1 MGYTRAPLWFYAA
14 ATAVT
19 LAAAA
24 VGWAGSALAQPAT
37 NCADMKALPG
47 AVSTMFGGD
56 TVVLAPHETAT
67 AQWCYWN
74 ANPPSSNGGVRTL
87 TVGNLTVTFRVRI
100 GIGTDAEQIT
110 VAPPEGYMVLPLDAD
125 QAAVPD
131 GEGIVGTIHM
141 GLM

>member
-1 MGYTRAPLWFYAA
+1 MTRYTRAPLWFYAA

-56 TVVLAPHETAT
+56 TVVLAPHEAAA

-74 ANPPSSNGGVRTL
+74 ASPPSSNSGVRTL
-87 TVGNLTVTFRVRI
+87 TVGNMTVEFRVRV
-100 GIGTDAEQIT
+100 GGVGPEQIT
-110 VAPPEGYMVLPLDAD
+110 VTPPSGYIVLPLDAD
-125 QAAVPD
+125 QASVPD